1 MDPANILVVGDKLSG
16 LTALEVA
23 LSDAAYQI
31 IGVDSHDKCHSIDL
45 VILEHT
51 SPAVCHSERRDNGS
65 HEQLNGLTLQQNEQ
79 CQLIRETYQ
88 GTCPIL
94 FYIETVDHTPDPAGL
109 ACQGVVDFLYPP
121 LSPQIIQVKI
131 RNLIELHRK
140 TVQLTEQNRLLAGI
154 DHQMAQQRQ
163 AIVGQLTAGIAHDFN
178 NILAVITLYGQ
189 LLQKVPDSTKYAQ
202 YLEIIHQQANR
213 GADLISQLLDFG
225 RQSLMQPTSVDLV
238 SFLRDVVKLLS
249 RTFPEN
255 IEVTLSSRVESL
267 YVRVDPTHLQQVFMN
282 LAINARDAM
291 PGEGEFHL
299 SLGAID
305 ISDEDDVPI
314 VGMKS
319 GLWAKVTATDN
330 GCGMS
335 DEVQA
340 RIFEPFFTTKGPDE
354 GTGLGLAQVHG
365 IIQQFGGEIQV
376 SSAVGTGSTFVVYLP
391 MDELISVPFVQAGES
406 GKPEAISV
414 IAQKTIL
421 LVEDEPVVR
430 KALETVFDELGF
442 GKVIVAGD
450 GREALALYRNRS
462 GPIDLV
468 FSDMVMPKMGGLE
481 LFEALRD
488 EVPTLKMIITTGYP
502 LENGG
507 EALLERGIS
516 DWLLKPFTMEEL
528 ITKVTH
534 TLEA

>member
-1 MDPANILVVGDKLSG
+1 MEPVNILVVGDKLSN
-16 LTALEVA
+16 LAVLEAA
-23 LSDAAYQI
+23 LSDTAYQVI
-31 IGVDSHDKCHSIDL
+31 RVDSHGECQSIDL
-45 VILEHT
+45 VILEHI
-51 SPAVCHSERRDNGS
+51 SPSICRNPGHDRISR
-65 HEQLNGLTLQQNEQ
+65 EQLNGQNLDGHEQ
-79 CQLIRETYQ
+79 YQLIRKTYQ
-88 GTCPIL
+88 NTCPIL
-94 FYIETVDHTPDPAGL
+94 FYIETVDLIPDL
-109 ACQGVVDFLYPP
+109 VDLECQDVVDFLYPP
-121 LSPQIIQVKI
+121 LSPQLIQVKI
-131 RNLIELHRK
+131 RNLVELHRK
-140 TVQLTEQNRLLAGI
+140 TVQLKEQTSLLAGV

-189 LLQKVPDSTKYAQ
+189 LLQKIPDSTKYSQ
-202 YLEIIHQQANR
+202 YLNIIHQQASR

-238 SFLRDVVKLLS
+238 AFLRDVVALLS

-255 IEVTLSSRVESL
+255 IEVTLSTRVESL
-267 YVRVDPTHLQQVFMN
+267 YVRLDPTHLQQVFMN

-291 PGEGEFHL
+291 SGKGEFRL
-299 SLGAID
+299 SLAAVDID
-305 ISDEDDVPI
+305 HEDDVP
-314 VGMKS
+314 VAGMKS
-319 GLWAKVTATDN
+319 GLWAKVTAADN
-330 GCGMS
+330 GCGMT

-376 SSAVGTGSTFVVYLP
+376 SSTVDKGSTFVVYLP
-391 MDELISVPFVQAGES
+391 MDELISVPFVHES
-406 GKPEAISV
+406 ESEPPDPTSI
-414 IAQKTIL
+414 IAHKTIL

-430 KALETVFDELGF
+430 QALKTIFNELGF
-442 GKVIVAGD
+442 GKVLVAED
-450 GREALALYRNRS
+450 GREALSLYRNRS
-462 GPIDLV
+462 DPIDLV

-516 DWLLKPFTMEEL
+516 DWLLKPFTMEEVISK
-528 ITKVTH
+528 ITQVLK
-534 TLEA
+534 A